1 MIMTLHCD
9 GAKVMP
15 PGQLVMFCSVGES
28 HLVAG
33 SPPVNT
39 FTDPMVLRAGPIIM
53 PEATPP
59 ATPALSPLL
68 IGTVVPMLCA
78 GSIEIRCLSD
88 VVGGS
93 AIGSM
98 AMLG

>member
-9 GAKVMP
+9 GTKVMP
-15 PGQLVMFCSVGES
+15 VGQLVPFWSAGES

-39 FTDPMVLRAGPIIM
+39 FIDPMVLRAGPIIM